1 MRLKGKGTVR
11 ALLRANPSAE
21 IEGKDRLINAMK
33 RYKELFALP
42 NVVILGISAFPA
54 RLAYSMIGLAIFFK
68 TQQSTGSVAAAG
80 LAIGLNSLA
89 GSLTAGVRGSVMD
102 RWGQKW
108 PLRILVPSYA
118 ALILALSSMH
128 TKESILVTAFILG
141 ATAPPINL
149 SVRPLW
155 KDIVPEDY
163 LRTAYA
169 LDSSMM
175 SFTSVIGPI
184 VITTL
189 ALSSHPGLGLGVTSA
204 LMLIGGTALALTSVS
219 RNWIPE
225 KRAKGQQKLW
235 RDRAIQILMFE
246 GCFIGF
252 GWGVFDVAVPALA
265 TQEGVAHRVA
275 WIFAAFGI
283 ANVIG
288 GLLGGLVSKKM
299 APRSALLRA
308 YLLWVIACIPIV
320 FTNPDWTMA
329 IVGAGIGFIGGAVQ
343 VFYFEVLEAVRPQGS
358 QTSSLGWIW
367 SVEGSFMALGA
378 AVGGFVSE
386 HYSPRAG
393 LALTP
398 IMLAIGL
405 TIFTIG
411 KGRLAAANDV
421 PTDAEDL
428 AAIKDIS
435 NEVK

>member
-1 MRLKGKGTVR
+1 
-11 ALLRANPSAE
+11 
-21 IEGKDRLINAMK
+21 MK
-33 RYKELFALP
+33 RYKELLAMP
-42 NVVILGISAFPA
+42 NVLILAISAFPA
-54 RLAYSMIGLAIFFK
+54 RLAYSMIALGIFFK
-68 TQQSTGSVAAAG
+68 TEQTTGSVAAAG

-118 ALILALSSMH
+118 AMILALNTMQS
-128 TKESILVTAFILG
+128 KETLLITAFVLG

-155 KDIVPEDY
+155 KDIVPENF

-175 SFTSVIGPI
+175 SFTSVIGPV

-189 ALSSHPGLGLGVTSA
+189 ALSSHPALGLGVTAA

-225 KRAKGQQKLW
+225 KKEKGQQRLW
-235 RDRAIQILMFE
+235 RDKAIQLLMFE

-252 GWGVFDVAVPALA
+252 GWGVFDVAVPAFA

-275 WIFAAFGI
+275 WIFAAFGV

-288 GLLGGLVSKKM
+288 GLLGGLVSKRL
-299 APRSALLRA
+299 APLSALLRA
-308 YLLWVIACIPIV
+308 YAIWVAASIPFV
-320 FTNPDWTMA
+320 FTYPDWSMA
-329 IVGAGIGFIGGAVQ
+329 VVGAGIGFIGGAVQ

-367 SVEGSFMALGA
+367 SVEGSFMAVGA
-378 AVGGFVSE
+378 SVGGVVSE
-386 HYSPRAG
+386 TFSPRIG
-393 LALTP
+393 LAMLP
-398 IMLAIGL
+398 IMIFIGL
-405 TIFTIG
+405 LILTIG
-411 KGRLAAANDV
+411 QGRLSAANDI
-421 PTDAEDL
+421 PTDEEDL
-428 AAIKDIS
+428 QAMKDIS
-435 NEVK
+435 NQVK